1 VGGRATSIVLLIG
14 VALTTA
20 IFSNL
25 QAQPLGCDR
34 DWAGDP
40 RLLAPTTEGLEDL
53 LPSAPEEQSVTGFG
67 ELLGDWTWTDL
78 GIPGSYAG
86 AGLSID
92 YPYLY
97 LANQD
102 YHRVY
107 VLDISTGAPTPV
119 LWVSA
124 PGNLITWSMGMDN
137 DQELWVGEAW
147 YNYSWAY
154 EMTSY
159 PPAPTATGNAFN
171 SYQGG
176 WFIADISDNAPY
188 DTLYAVCV
196 GFSNRNIFAFHEPG
210 GEVGRNFGDTTW
222 NYTTQRALAYNE
234 DDGTLFIGGWFSA
247 RIWEISLSDGAPLPG
262 KNFYAPDAAG
272 AAYQRVADGGPC
284 LWVQSNSEV
293 DVLRKYRVGP
303 VDSCRPVE
311 PWKVKS
317 QGYWRRQC
325 KDDGHEDI
333 CAYVDSVHTLADLFD
348 AYDCDSICDL
358 MNVNPPENDM
368 CRKARRQF
376 MALLLNVAS
385 GKLAVCNCLED
396 SREVAEA
403 LAEIDSLLSGDP
415 DFRTCEYAKTLA
427 DNLNNG
433 IGIVPCD
440 SFWAQAP
447 PKVVQ
452 PPSVS
457 VAPNPFAKSTVIEYE
472 IKSPGRV
479 RLDIYDK
486 AGRLVRTLV
495 DAEQPVAPHRVEWDG
510 FDSSMRQV
518 PAGVYFS
525 RLELGN
531 CVSSAKLVLLR

>member
-1 VGGRATSIVLLIG
+1 MGGRTSCIVLLIG
-14 VALTTA
+14 VALTTTTL
-20 IFSNL
+20 SDL
-25 QAQPLGCDR
+25 HGQSPEHDR
-34 DWAGDP
+34 DWVGDA
-40 RLLAPTTEGLEDL
+40 RFLALTTEGLEDL

-67 ELLGDWTWTDL
+67 ELLGEWTWTDL

-196 GFSNRNIFAFHEPG
+196 GFSNRNIFTFHEPS

-234 DDGTLFIGGWFSA
+234 DEGTLFIGGWFSA

-272 AAYQRVADGGPC
+272 AAYQRAADGGPC
-284 LWVQSNSEV
+284 LWVETNSEV
-293 DVLRKYRVGP
+293 DVLRKYRVGS
-303 VDSCRPVE
+303 VDSCSPVE
-311 PWKVKS
+311 PWQTRT

-325 KDDGHEDI
+325 KDDSQEDV
-333 CAYVDSVHTLADLFD
+333 CNYADSVHLLADLFD
-348 AYDCDSICDL
+348 VYDCDSICELLRVD
-358 MNVNPPENDM
+358 PPERDV

-376 MALLLNVAS
+376 MALLLNIAS
-385 GKLAVCNCLED
+385 GKLAVCNCLD
-396 SREVAEA
+396 DGRDVGDAI
-403 LAEIDSLLSGDP
+403 AEIDSLLSNDP
-415 DFRTCEYAKTLA
+415 DFHTCEYAKTLA
-427 DNLNNG
+427 DDINNG
-433 IGIVPCD
+433 VGIVPCD
-440 SFWAQAP
+440 TLWAQAP
-447 PKVVQ
+447 PSAVQ
-452 PPSVS
+452 PPSIS
-457 VAPNPFAKSTVIEYE
+457 VVPSPFVRSTVIEYE
-472 IKSPGRV
+472 VKVPERV
-479 RLDIYDK
+479 RLGIYDK

-495 DAEQPVAPHRVEWDG
+495 DAEQPVGPHRVEWDG
-510 FDSSMRQV
+510 SDSSMRPV
-518 PAGVYFS
+518 PSGIYFT
-525 RLELGN
+525 RLQASGDVRSTELI
-531 CVSSAKLVLLR
+531 LLR